1 MKHCVQQIYKEV
13 LMSDSDSEAKDI
25 DFKEGSSLHPL
36 EESVLSIAS
45 GRFDQSGKETG
56 EESLKASDIND
67 GQPVIYETLQD
78 TSFQKVAS
86 IAEQINEC
94 IRFVSENVLGRDE
107 VIKQSFYA
115 LITGE
120 HQIIVSRTGMAKS
133 LLARQIFSC
142 FDDAH
147 VFEKQLTKDTMPE
160 NLFGAYDMESMKKG
174 KMIHNVEGS
183 LVLSHF
189 AFLDEI
195 FDANDMLLRSLL
207 SLLNE
212 KQLVNGEQIVNST
225 LHSAIAAAN
234 YVRITEIM
242 EAVLDRFLY
251 KSYLPENRDLF
262 FQYSIDNVYQEHFGK
277 VAIPENRLT
286 LGQLSY
292 VKKVIKSRQ
301 IDMPWYILFLK
312 NYIINKYVEE
322 TRNVVSDRQDY
333 TVSDRKRVKIQDTL
347 RASAIFDGRHQV
359 EDKDL
364 DNLHYVV
371 CTLGREEEKKR
382 LNKITSA
389 ARNYFR
395 QDKKVLENVFDAIS
409 ILNIIK
415 TSENSE
421 MLRSD
426 ATFNHIKN
434 RLEKVS
440 RSENSIFK
448 EYINRI
454 KQTFTTMS
462 RDNYIFETFRV
473 LEDISEISLKN
484 TITREGKELITG
496 FRTEISKEK
505 KLAL

>member
-1 MKHCVQQIYKEV
+1 MPDPGSKDTGLKE
-13 LMSDSDSEAKDI
+13 E
-25 DFKEGSSLHPL
+25 SSLHPI

-45 GRFDQSGKETG
+45 GRFDQSEKDSVEPPLSGPAEAQ
-56 EESLKASDIND
+56 SR
-67 GQPVIYETLQD
+67 PRIYETLQD
-78 TSFQKVAS
+78 TSFQKLAD
-86 IAEQINEC
+86 IAKLVNQN
-94 IRFVSENVLGRDE
+94 IRFVRENVLGRDE
-107 VIKQSFYA
+107 VITQSFYA
-115 LITGE
+115 LLTGE

-142 FDDAH
+142 FEGSH
-147 VFEKQLTKDTMPE
+147 FFEKQLTKDTMPE

-262 FQYSIDNVYQEHFGK
+262 FQHSIDNVYQQRFGK
-277 VAIPENRLT
+277 VGIPDKKLT

-301 IDMPWYILFLK
+301 IDIPWYVLFLK

-347 RASAIFDGRHQV
+347 RASAFLDSRQQV

-364 DNLHYVV
+364 DNLYYII
-371 CTLGREEEKKR
+371 CTLGREEEHKR
-382 LNKITSA
+382 LAKITTA

-395 QDKKVLENVFDAIS
+395 QDKKVLENVFDAIH
-409 ILNIIK
+409 ILNVIK
-415 TSENSE
+415 AGENSE
-421 MLRSD
+421 TLRSD
-426 ATFNHIKN
+426 VTFTQIKN

-440 RSENSIFK
+440 RSETSIFK
-448 EYINRI
+448 ECFNRI
-454 KQTFTTMS
+454 KQTFMTLS
-462 RDNYIFETFRV
+462 QDNYLPETFRL
-473 LEDISEISLKN
+473 LEDVSELSLKN
-484 TITREGKELITG
+484 IITREGKELVSG
-496 FRTEISKEK
+496 FREALAKEK
-505 KLAL
+505 KQAL

>member
-1 MKHCVQQIYKEV
+1 
-13 LMSDSDSEAKDI
+13 
-25 DFKEGSSLHPL
+25 
-36 EESVLSIAS
+36 
-45 GRFDQSGKETG
+45 
-56 EESLKASDIND
+56 
-67 GQPVIYETLQD
+67 
-78 TSFQKVAS
+78 
-86 IAEQINEC
+86 
-94 IRFVSENVLGRDE
+94 
-107 VIKQSFYA
+107 
-115 LITGE
+115 
-120 HQIIVSRTGMAKS
+120 
-133 LLARQIFSC
+133 
-142 FDDAH
+142 
-147 VFEKQLTKDTMPE
+147 
-160 NLFGAYDMESMKKG
+160 
-174 KMIHNVEGS
+174 VEGS

-225 LHSAIAAAN
+225 LHTAIAAAN

-251 KSYLPENRDLF
+251 KSYLPENNDLF
-262 FQYSIDNVYQEHFGK
+262 FQYSIDHVYQEHFGK

-286 LGQLSY
+286 LGQLSF
-292 VKKVIKSRQ
+292 VKNIVRSRQ

-312 NYIINKYVEE
+312 NYILNKYVEE
-322 TRNVVSDRQDY
+322 TRNVVSGRENY
-333 TVSDRKRVKIQDTL
+333 TISDRKRVKIQDML
-347 RASAIFDGRHQV
+347 RASAVLDGRQQV

-364 DNLHYVV
+364 DNLYYVV
-371 CTLGREEEKKR
+371 GTLGRDEDKRR

-415 TSENSE
+415 TSDNSE

-426 ATFNHIKN
+426 TIFDHIKN

-454 KQTFTTMS
+454 KQTFMNLS
-462 RDNYIFETFRV
+462 RENYISETFRV

-484 TITREGKELITG
+484 TITREGKELISG
-496 FRTEISKEK
+496 FRTELFYAK
-505 KLAL
+505 KMNY